1 MVLPSDTTETS
12 LVLLASYAKIT
23 TWLLFKLF
31 VINDVWKGSMR
42 WKNCQ
47 HVNNSF
53 HIIPVR
59 KRRKMNQ
66 SAHAYM
72 IKAPAL
78 LNDTRR
84 LISRIDDYNRDG
96 LSAISTSIS
105 AVEAFLNEIVQ
116 IGNGYKAHKHGLKN
130 PLVRMAVDL
139 EKAERKPILC
149 KFDIAYRALKGSGFN
164 VKVTKP
170 IQRLQI
176 VIDVRNELTHPKAS
190 TINISLNGISLQ
202 PKEKKLVNK
211 LRSNGFKVSDDP
223 FDWERVVN
231 TKAFAL
237 WAYQSAIDSIAMV
250 FDAWPYI
257 DAIDSFKEIYS
268 VNLRHEEQWK

>member
-1 MVLPSDTTETS
+1 
-12 LVLLASYAKIT
+12 
-23 TWLLFKLF
+23 
-31 VINDVWKGSMR
+31 MR

-149 KFDIAYRALKGSGFN
+149 KFDIAYRALKVVVSM
-164 VKVTKP
+164 
-170 IQRLQI
+170 L
-176 VIDVRNELTHPKAS
+176 
-190 TINISLNGISLQ
+190 
-202 PKEKKLVNK
+202 KLPSQSKDYK
-211 LRSNGFKVSDDP
+211 LS
-223 FDWERVVN
+223 
-231 TKAFAL
+231 
-237 WAYQSAIDSIAMV
+237 
-250 FDAWPYI
+250 
-257 DAIDSFKEIYS
+257 
-268 VNLRHEEQWK
+268 